1 MSRKRGH
8 PLRASLRDR
17 NAGQHLRRTTVYGNW
32 QGKYRRPAGAPR
44 SSTGRDADRKNPLV
58 RTSWNLKNFPEGC
71 CLKRDDLEEAIQNII
86 ANEFSFMDMQNPG
99 YLINVN

>member
-1 MSRKRGH
+1 M
-8 PLRASLRDR
+8 RAGGR
-17 NAGQHLRRTTVYGNW
+17 AGGPVAGA
-32 QGKYRRPAGAPR
+32 GGPVAVSAGAPR

>member
-1 MSRKRGH
+1 MQVNISEEPLYTEIDKKNDGAQLEH
-8 PLRASLRDR
+8 PEEPLSVD
-17 NAGQHLRRTTVYGNW
+17 TVLWGT
-32 QGKYRRPAGAPR
+32 QKK
-44 SSTGRDADRKNPLV
+44 S
-58 RTSWNLKNFPEGC
+58 FPEGC